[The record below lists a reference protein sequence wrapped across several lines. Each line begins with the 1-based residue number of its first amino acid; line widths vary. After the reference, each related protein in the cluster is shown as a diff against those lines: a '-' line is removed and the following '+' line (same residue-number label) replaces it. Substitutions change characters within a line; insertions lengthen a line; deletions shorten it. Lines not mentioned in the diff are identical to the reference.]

1 MNPITQSLRVFKIIR
16 VVNRYRL
23 DELLFDSTRV
33 PARLRVFRLM
43 PWRWFGHDR
52 RSSGERLRLALEE
65 LGPIFVKF
73 GQILSTRRDLLPPDV
88 ADELARLQDQV
99 PPFPGEQAVALV
111 EKTFGEPLS
120 ALFANFDTTP
130 LASASI
136 AQVHAAR
143 LHDNHEVIV
152 KIVRPNIEPI
162 IRRDLALMMIL
173 AQLLESFLADARRLH
188 AVDVVADYR
197 ITILDELDMVREAA
211 NANQISRNFEG
222 DDSLQIPEIFW
233 EQTRN
238 NVLVMERVHGI
249 AIDDIAAL
257 TAAGID
263 LEQLAARG
271 VEIFFQQVF
280 RDNFFHADMHP
291 GNIMVDP
298 DGNYVAVDFGIVGT
312 LEEQDKRYLAENFL
326 GFFHRDYHAVA
337 KAHLKAGWIPADT
350 RLSHFESAIRA
361 VCEPIFD
368 KPLAEISFGFVLL
381 RLFQVARRFDMQVQP
396 QLVLLQKT
404 LLNIEGL
411 GRTLYPELDLW
422 KTARPYL
429 ERWMNEQVGWRGLLR
444 SSQEQLP
451 QLAETLPEI
460 PFLLH
465 EALQR
470 LAEPQPQ
477 PSEALIRAA
486 EQRQQKREKRLFG
499 AIVGSALLVSATL
512 VYALSGYT
520 PLAVSGMPR
529 LPVVTLGLGLAGLL
543 VLVMNW
549 PGDDD

>member
-1 MNPITQSLRVFKIIR
+1 MNPISQSLRAIKIMR

-23 DELLFDSTRV
+23 DELLFDSPHLPTS
-33 PARLRVFRLM
+33 LKLFRLM
-43 PWRWFGHDR
+43 PWRWFGRDPR
-52 RSSGERLRLALEE
+52 DIGERLRLALEE

-73 GQILSTRRDLLPPDV
+73 GQILSTRRDLLPPAV
-88 ADELARLQDQV
+88 ADELARLQDRV
-99 PPFPGEQAVALV
+99 PPFPGELAAAIVEQAF
-111 EKTFGEPLS
+111 EQPLTE
-120 ALFANFDTTP
+120 LFANFDTEP

-136 AQVHAAR
+136 AQVHAAQ
-143 LHDNHEVIV
+143 LHNGRQVIV
-152 KIVRPNIEPI
+152 KVVRPDIEPI
-162 IRRDLALMMIL
+162 IRRDLALMMRL

-188 AVDVVADYR
+188 AVDVVADYE

-211 NANQISRNFEG
+211 NANQIRRNFDG
-222 DDSLQIPEIFW
+222 DERLYIPEVFW
-233 EQTRN
+233 EYTRN
-238 NVLVMERVHGI
+238 NVMVMERVSGLPV
-249 AIDDIAAL
+249 DNIAAL
-257 TAAGID
+257 TAAGVN
-263 LEQLAARG
+263 LEKLAERG
-271 VEIFFQQVF
+271 VEIFFKQVF
-280 RDNFFHADMHP
+280 DDNFFHADMHP
-291 GNIMVDP
+291 GNIMVEP
-298 DGNYVAVDFGIVGT
+298 SGRYVAVDFGIVGT
-312 LEEQDKRYLAENFL
+312 LEEADKRYLAENFL

-368 KPLAEISFGFVLL
+368 KPLSEISFGFVLL

-422 KTARPYL
+422 KTAKPYL

-444 SSQEQLP
+444 TTQEQLP

-470 LAEPQPQ
+470 LADMPTTTPDNGANDSKQ
-477 PSEALIRAA
+477 
-486 EQRQQKREKRLFG
+486 QRSEKRLIG
-499 AIVGSALLVSATL
+499 AIVGSALIISATL
-512 VYALSGYT
+512 VYALSGFT
-520 PLAVSGMPR
+520 PLSVIGMPR
-529 LPVVTLGLGLAGLL
+529 LPVVTLGLGLAGVI
-543 VLVMNW
+543 VLAINW
-549 PGDDD
+549 PDD

>member
-1 MNPITQSLRVFKIIR
+1 VNPISQSLRVAKILL

-23 DELLFDSTRV
+23 DEVLFDTTRV
-33 PARLRVFRLM
+33 PARLRLFRLM
-43 PWRWFGHDR
+43 PWRWFSRDR
-52 RSSGERLRLALEE
+52 RSSGKRLRLALEE

-99 PPFPGEQAVALV
+99 PPFPGEQAAAII
-111 EKTFGEPLS
+111 EQAFSQPISE
-120 ALFANFDTTP
+120 LFASFDTTP

-136 AQVHAAR
+136 AQVHQAT
-143 LHDNHEVIV
+143 LHSGQQVIV
-152 KIVRPNIEPI
+152 KVVRPTIERT
-162 IRRDLALMMIL
+162 IRRDLALMMVL
-173 AQLLESFLADARRLH
+173 ARLLESLLADARRLR
-188 AVDVVADYR
+188 AVEVVADYQ

-211 NANQISRNFEG
+211 NANQIRRNFEG
-222 DDSLQIPEIFW
+222 DDNLYIPEIYW
-233 EQTRN
+233 EYTRT
-238 NVLVMERVHGI
+238 NVMVMERVSGLPV
-249 AIDDIAAL
+249 DDIDAL
-257 TAAGID
+257 SRAGVD
-263 LEQLAARG
+263 LEKLAARG

-280 RDNFFHADMHP
+280 QDNFFHADMHP
-291 GNIMVDP
+291 GNIMVEP
-298 DGNYVAVDFGIVGT
+298 SGRYVAVDFGIVGT
-312 LEEQDKRYLAENFL
+312 LEEADKRYLAENFL

-350 RLSHFESAIRA
+350 RLPQFESAIRA

-368 KPLAEISFGFVLL
+368 KPLSEISFGFVLL

-411 GRTLYPELDLW
+411 GRTLFPELDLW
-422 KTARPYL
+422 KTAKPYL

-444 SSQEQLP
+444 TTQEQLP

-470 LAEPQPQ
+470 LADMPSTAPDKEP
-477 PSEALIRAA
+477 EKG
-486 EQRQQKREKRLFG
+486 RQQHRERRLIG
-499 AIVGSALLVSATL
+499 AIIGSALVISATL
-512 VYALSGYT
+512 VYALSGFT
-520 PLAVSGMPR
+520 PLSVSGIPR
-529 LPVVTLGLGLAGLL
+529 LPVVTLGLGLAGTLILL
-543 VLVMNW
+543 MSW
-549 PGDDD
+549 PGDDK